1 MNESIPAPNPQLLD
15 LNSLIAPGVVG
26 TAAMIISNAV
36 CEAFGLYKPWPAA
49 LYLIVA
55 LLFCLW
61 AVWDANMAIFKKAV
75 YCLLGALVIFSSAS
89 GQNLIGQKL
98 VSGTEKAGI
107 AEHPNS
113 SQDSLASQQRFA
125 RACPEYN
132 DTEMDAGHELIVP
145 IEFQRES
152 RTYKGALRVAQEPG
166 GWCCIQGKLTRMAK
180 PECSRN
186 NGKYFSSHEEA
197 LKSCGKFFREA
208 F

>member
-1 MNESIPAPNPQLLD
+1 MNGSIPAPNPQLLD

-26 TAAMIISNAV
+26 TAAMIISNSV
-36 CEAFGLYKPWPAA
+36 CDAFGLYKPWPAA

-98 VSGTEKAGI
+98 VSRTEKAGI
-107 AEHPNS
+107 AEHPDS

-125 RACPEYN
+125 RACPEY
-132 DTEMDAGHELIVP
+132 DHTEMDGGYKLIVP
-145 IEFQRES
+145 IESQQEFRA
-152 RTYKGALRVAQEPG
+152 YKGTLRVAQESG

>member
-98 VSGTEKAGI
+98 VSPTEKGRI
-107 AEHPNS
+107 AEDPNP
-113 SQDSLASQQRFA
+113 SQDSLASRQKFA
-125 RACPEYN
+125 RACPEYY
-132 DTEMDAGHELIVP
+132 DTETDGGYKLVVP
-145 IEFQRES
+145 IESQQES
-152 RTYKGALRVAQEPG
+152 QAYKSTLRVAQESE
-166 GWCCIQGKLTRMAK
+166 GWCCIQGKIKRMAK

-197 LKSCGKFFREA
+197 LRSCGRFFREA

>member
-1 MNESIPAPNPQLLD
+1 MKGSIPVAKPQLLD

-26 TAAMIISNAV
+26 TVGMIISNTV
-36 CEAFGLYKPWPAA
+36 CDNFGLYKPWPAV

-61 AVWDANMAIFKKAV
+61 AVWDANMPIFKKAV

-98 VSGTEKAGI
+98 VSRTDKGGI

-113 SQDSLASQQRFA
+113 NQDSLASQQRFV
-125 RACPEYN
+125 RAYPESYH
-132 DTEMDAGHELIVP
+132 TEPDAGYKLIVP
-145 IEFQRES
+145 IESQQEFGSYSGNQ
-152 RTYKGALRVAQEPG
+152 RVAQDLR
-166 GWCCIQGKLTRMAK
+166 GWCCVQGKIERMSK
-180 PECSRN
+180 LECGRN
-186 NGKYFSSHEEA
+186 KGRYFPSHEDA